1 MHPILRSVLA
11 ILAGALVAFILIA
24 AIELLSG
31 KLYPL
36 HADANR
42 PEEMGKAMAR
52 APVGALLL
60 VLLGWAVG
68 TISGAWTATRT
79 AGRSPLIHGL
89 AVGALLLCAALA
101 NLLSFPHPV
110 WFWIAAVAL
119 FLPCAYL
126 GSTLAARRG
135 PAEAD

>member
-11 ILAGALVAFILIA
+11 VLAGAVVAFVLIA
-24 AIELLSG
+24 VIELLSG

-36 HADANR
+36 HADPGS
-42 PEEMGKAMAR
+42 PEEMAKAMAR

-68 TISGAWTATRT
+68 TTAGAWTAACA
-79 AGRSPLIHGL
+79 AGRSPLIHGIV
-89 AVGALLLCAALA
+89 VGALLLCAAVA
-101 NLLSFPHPV
+101 NLLSFPHPI

-126 GSTLAARRG
+126 GSALAERREP
-135 PAEAD
+135 PA